1 MIKVV
6 HSNDAGCEAFFPRRD
21 ATATASR
28 LKRLSLEIWK
38 RRRCM
43 LMVLD
48 ATVILTAFL
57 IAYMIRFQTDLQNY
71 FSTKEQL
78 DLEAYFMSAY
88 IRAAIIFT
96 VLWLAMMARDGL
108 YSHRLIS
115 ASSPSTEV
123 QQILWSGLQ
132 SLAILMAISF
142 LFRGFLLSRFVYG
155 ISFGLSA
162 IGIIASRELGRRLT
176 QKVLKLGVP
185 PRRTLVI
192 GTTPLAIQFASTLE
206 TKSNGFQEVV
216 GFLEFPD
223 ERCSNPENTPGCKIV
238 GDVNEIDVVRSKIEF
253 DRVIVSA
260 TDFVGPKEQDRGPLL
275 MRVLNYCEAYDI
287 PLYLI
292 SFSTDVMVLRSE
304 MGSYHGIPLLLL
316 RDSSRHPVYT
326 AIKRALDILL
336 SLAVLILGAPLW
348 IVIAIAIRLES
359 KGPVL
364 YVQERGGMNGKPF
377 KMLKFRS
384 MIDGADE
391 QLTEL
396 IDFSSMSEP
405 VFNIRKDHRVTKI
418 GAFLR
423 RTSLDEI
430 PQFINVLKG
439 EMSVVGPRPE
449 RTELVHQYNDYQW
462 RRLKAKPGITGYQQV
477 MSRGDPSLSRRIE
490 FDLYYLKRQS
500 IWFDLAVL
508 FKTIIVVA
516 RGDGM

>member
-1 MIKVV
+1 
-6 HSNDAGCEAFFPRRD
+6 
-21 ATATASR
+21 
-28 LKRLSLEIWK
+28 
-38 RRRCM
+38 M
-43 LMVLD
+43 LLVLD

-57 IAYMIRFQTDLQNY
+57 IAYMIRFQTELQNY

-115 ASSPSTEV
+115 ASSPSAEV

-185 PRRTLVI
+185 ARRTLVI
-192 GTTPLAIQFASTLE
+192 GTAPLAIQFASTLE

-260 TDFVGPKEQDRGPLL
+260 TDFVGPKEQDRSPLL
-275 MRVLNYCEAYDI
+275 LRVLNYCEAYGI

-316 RDSSRHPVYT
+316 RDSTRHPVYMVV
-326 AIKRALDILL
+326 KRFLDILL
-336 SLAVLILGAPLW
+336 SLVVLILGAPLW
-348 IVIAIAIRLES
+348 IAIAISIKRGS

-364 YVQERGGMNGKPF
+364 YVQERIGMNGKPF

-384 MIDGADE
+384 MIEGADD
-391 QLTEL
+391 QLAEL
-396 IDFSSMSEP
+396 VDFSSMSEP
-405 VFNIRKDHRVTKI
+405 VFNLRKDPRVTKI
-418 GAFLR
+418 GSFLR

-449 RTELVHQYNDYQW
+449 RTELVQLYNDYQW

-508 FKTIIVVA
+508 FKTIIVVI
-516 RGDGM
+516 RGDGMK